1 MKINLATSIKMDQ
14 FFERQKLQKLTQE
27 ETDNLNKPCIY

>member
-1 MKINLATSIKMDQ
+1 MSNFYVNKFNKLDEIDK

-27 ETDNLNKPCIY
+27 EIT